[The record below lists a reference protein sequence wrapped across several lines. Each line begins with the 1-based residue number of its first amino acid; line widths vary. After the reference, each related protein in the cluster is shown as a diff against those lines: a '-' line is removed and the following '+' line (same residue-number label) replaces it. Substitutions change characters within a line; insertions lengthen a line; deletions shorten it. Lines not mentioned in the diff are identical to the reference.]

1 MVHEERLSE
10 KIYIVSELAKTD
22 LLEYLEVKGALR
34 ESVVR
39 RLFYDLASG
48 VNYMH
53 TENVAHR
60 DIKWLVKIAR
70 SNSEIKKSS
79 FLFGRILVKNPKLP
93 EFILKIATE
102 NIFVILIQ
110 NIFVFLIQQV
120 FNAIILVRCFHSRRL
135 FHAFDVLIFHFDF
148 QNRTKLISIL

>member
-48 VNYMH
+48 VNY
-53 TENVAHR
+53 
-60 DIKWLVKIAR
+60 
-70 SNSEIKKSS
+70 SGS
-79 FLFGRILVKNPKLP
+79 
-93 EFILKIATE
+93 LKI
-102 NIFVILIQ
+102 
-110 NIFVFLIQQV
+110 
-120 FNAIILVRCFHSRRL
+120 
-135 FHAFDVLIFHFDF
+135 
-148 QNRTKLISIL
+148 RTRMCKGFW

>member
-70 SNSEIKKSS
+70 SNSGIRIGFCVRSNSGKK
-79 FLFGRILVKNPKLP
+79 P
-93 EFILKIATE
+93 KIARIHPK
-102 NIFVILIQ
+102 N
-110 NIFVFLIQQV
+110 
-120 FNAIILVRCFHSRRL
+120 RL
-135 FHAFDVLIFHFDF
+135 F
-148 QNRTKLISIL
+148 

>member
-1 MVHEERLSE
+1 MNRKFTGSTPEVDRKSSNAEINPIKTVMVHEERLSE

-60 DIKWLVKIAR
+60 DIKWLVPSKNSDR
-70 SNSEIKKSS
+70 KYFSNS
-79 FLFGRILVKNPKLP
+79 FM
-93 EFILKIATE
+93 
-102 NIFVILIQ
+102 
-110 NIFVFLIQQV
+110 
-120 FNAIILVRCFHSRRL
+120 
-135 FHAFDVLIFHFDF
+135 
-148 QNRTKLISIL
+148 

>member
-70 SNSEIKKSS
+70 SNSEIKQSD
-79 FLFGRILVKNPKLP
+79 FLFGR
-93 EFILKIATE
+93 
-102 NIFVILIQ
+102 
-110 NIFVFLIQQV
+110 
-120 FNAIILVRCFHSRRL
+120 
-135 FHAFDVLIFHFDF
+135 
-148 QNRTKLISIL
+148 